1 MQAEENSTQEEEEKS
16 ELLQAINKAV
26 QPERQGNQRT
36 GVFTRPLFSVKR
48 ETAKV

>member
-1 MQAEENSTQEEEEKS
+1 MRAEETSTEEEVEKS
-16 ELLQAINKAV
+16 ELLQAANQAV
-26 QPERQGNQRT
+26 QPGQQGNQRT